1 MLGQSFYIR
10 PVLEVAR
17 DLIGKYV
24 VRETGGGTIA
34 AMITE
39 AEAYGGE
46 GPGAG
51 DRASHAY
58 GGRRTARTDV
68 MFRRGGCAYVY
79 LIYGMYPM
87 LNIVAERE
95 GVAAAVLLRAA
106 EIAAGHDTAARLRY
120 GQPFDALTR
129 TQKKNLSDGPGKLC
143 KALGITT
150 ADTGAGLFGRE
161 LYCARSI
168 PGAPAASFGITTA
181 KRVNIGYAGEAAD
194 FPWRFIAVPASEHRG
209 Q

>member
-1 MLGQSFYIR
+1 MLDQSFYIR

-24 VRETGGGTIA
+24 VREVGGETIA
-34 AMITE
+34 ARITE
-39 AEAYGGE
+39 TEAYGGE
-46 GPGAG
+46 GPGAA

-58 GGRRTARTDV
+58 GDRRTARTDV
-68 MFRRGGCAYVY
+68 MFSNGGCAYVY

-95 GVAAAVLLRAA
+95 GIAAAVLLRAG
-106 EIAAGHDTAARLRY
+106 EIAAGHDAAAKLRY

-129 TQKKNLSDGPGKLC
+129 AQKKNLSNGPGKLC
-143 KALGITT
+143 KALGVTMANT
-150 ADTGAGLFGRE
+150 RTNLFSRE
-161 LYCARSI
+161 LHLAHSI
-168 PGAPAASFGITTA
+168 PGVTPTAFNIVTA

-194 FPWRFIAVPASEHRG
+194 FLWRFIAVPPD
-209 Q
+209 